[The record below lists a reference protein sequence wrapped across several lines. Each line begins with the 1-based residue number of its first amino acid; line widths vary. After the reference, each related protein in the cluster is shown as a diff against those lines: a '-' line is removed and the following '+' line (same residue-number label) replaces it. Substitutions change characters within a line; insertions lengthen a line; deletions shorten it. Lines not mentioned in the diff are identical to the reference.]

1 MSARSKSVEEF
12 VAVVRRRKNR
22 HHLCTTLL
30 WAVTAAAALVVAVGL
45 CYVARGYAV
54 PAAWIAAVVAAV
66 SLAAAS
72 LWALRRH
79 SVESASRFADRFF
92 NLQDTVTSY
101 LHFAAHGFR
110 DGYYALQAQQAV
122 DRVAAL
128 DAAAVRYRPRKRLLF
143 AAALLVAAAIPIS
156 LCSPSD
162 EVLGRL
168 AMEQLIEKNTA
179 AMNADLVKQAEKLI
193 EETRS
198 KEELKLLQPD
208 KLRRWVEELKT
219 TKDRTEALRQYARLE
234 AQAQQGEGIVATQE

>member
-1 MSARSKSVEEF
+1 M
-12 VAVVRRRKNR
+12 VRRRKNR

-110 DGYYALQAQQAV
+110 DGYYALQ
-122 DRVAAL
+122 VAAGGRSRRRARCGRGPL
-128 DAAAVRYRPRKRLLF
+128 SAAE
-143 AAALLVAAAIPIS
+143 AAALRR
-156 LCSPSD
+156 SPARGRRHSHQPLLAQRRSARPAGDGATDRKEHGGD
-162 EVLGRL
+162 EC
-168 AMEQLIEKNTA
+168 
-179 AMNADLVKQAEKLI
+179 
-193 EETRS
+193 RS
-198 KEELKLLQPD
+198 RQD
-208 KLRRWVEELKT
+208 KRRS
-219 TKDRTEALRQYARLE
+219 
-234 AQAQQGEGIVATQE
+234 